1 MPKKKN
7 PNKMTSEE
15 LVKHLF
21 HPKVVEHAKKAVR
34 EADSKHE
41 KKAHKTSL

>member
-1 MPKKKN
+1 MPRKKD
-7 PNKMTSEE
+7 PNKMTSDE

-21 HPKVVEHAKKAVR
+21 HPKVVEHTKKAVR

-41 KKAHKTSL
+41 KKATKKSL